1 MTYSESRTNAVEN
14 RRTAVEVRTESLATK
29 EDLEKFKNS
38 ICRTV
43 WLATSAIVGIA
54 VFVIKYV

>member
-14 RRTAVEVRTESLATK
+14 RLTAAGVRMESLATK

-38 ICRTV
+38 IR
-43 WLATSAIVGIA
+43 LAIFIIVGIA
-54 VFVIKYV
+54 VAIIKLL